1 MEMCQQYNCSFQEGN
16 FKYFYNIP
24 VYMDGT
30 GLQDK
35 HTTQGEKRGQNFTV
49 RNKTKT
55 KLASFLEYG
64 ENINYSEQH
73 LLHGH
78 AVEL

>member
-35 HTTQGEKRGQNFTV
+35 HTTQGE
-49 RNKTKT
+49 
-55 KLASFLEYG
+55 
-64 ENINYSEQH
+64 
-73 LLHGH
+73 
-78 AVEL
+78 